1 MTINLYP
8 GTFDPITNGHLDII
22 KRSLRFSDE
31 LIVAVLS
38 NPAKKPFFTVEERI
52 EIIKEVTKDLPNV
65 RVDSFSGFLIDYVKQ
80 NNVNSVIRGLR
91 GVTDFEYELQ
101 MSQMNSEIYPD
112 MERVFLMTRGKY
124 SFISSSLVKEVFDF
138 GGDIGKVAP
147 KEVVKYMKMKSNK

>member
-22 KRSLRFSDE
+22 KRALRFSDE
-31 LIVAVLS
+31 LIVAVLN
-38 NPAKKPFFTVEERI
+38 NPTKKPFFTVEERM

-65 RVDSFSGFLIDYVKQ
+65 RVDSFSGFVVDYVKK
-80 NNVNSVIRGLR
+80 NNINSVIRGLR
-91 GVTDFEYELQ
+91 GVADFEYELQ

-124 SFISSSLVKEVFDF
+124 SYISSSLVKEVFSF
-138 GGDIGKVAP
+138 GGDIGKVVP
-147 KEVVKYMKMKSNK
+147 KEVVKHMEMKSNK

>member
-31 LIVAVLS
+31 LIVAVLN
-38 NPAKKPFFTVEERI
+38 NPTKKPFFTVEERI

-65 RVDSFSGFLIDYVKQ
+65 RVDSFSGYVIDYVKK

-91 GVTDFEYELQ
+91 GVSDFEYELQ

-112 MERVFLMTRGKY
+112 MERIFLMTRGKY
-124 SFISSSLVKEVFDF
+124 SYISSSLVKEVFSF
-138 GGDIGKVAP
+138 GGDIEKVVP
-147 KEVVKYMKMKSNK
+147 KEVVKYMKMKLKK